1 MGNSKSSRYQ
11 SFATRRKLLSDDLD
25 WLLYE
30 RTKIFIN
37 FLSGGSVKS
46 PPATPNS
53 LTKRHLERY
62 VSWLRLKYPNGS
74 TAKNYY
80 TSFKSLV
87 VVLAEYGF
95 IEVNLDDL
103 LPLNPFP
110 NNAQSTKD
118 ADPLTLG
125 EMQRLI
131 GALKSDLIA
140 IHKGAF
146 LGNGAEAMA
155 VLLLIT
161 AARSG
166 INTTPLLEMKRDAL
180 QPHPFI
186 PNLRLITTV
195 KRRGKGAQSK
205 TIRQTNLLDEYSAIP
220 LDGVAV
226 LNKAL
231 EISKPLVA
239 LAPDEISS
247 CVVISLG
254 PAWPLER
261 HRYPYTRCFICHGKS
276 ICERHA
282 LQDDQGNRLN
292 VTLSR
297 LRKTME
303 SRLWKLSGGDIIEVS
318 SVMGH
323 TPGVADN
330 HYLKINDEIK
340 IDGATFV
347 GEAFPDKL
355 RGINVIPTRQAA
367 AKIAFTVV
375 WHQRMASIIVL
386 NSSTAS
392 VALAMQL

>member
-180 QPHPFI
+180 QP
-186 PNLRLITTV
+186 
-195 KRRGKGAQSK
+195 
-205 TIRQTNLLDEYSAIP
+205 
-220 LDGVAV
+220 
-226 LNKAL
+226 
-231 EISKPLVA
+231 
-239 LAPDEISS
+239 
-247 CVVISLG
+247 
-254 PAWPLER
+254 
-261 HRYPYTRCFICHGKS
+261 
-276 ICERHA
+276 
-282 LQDDQGNRLN
+282 
-292 VTLSR
+292 
-297 LRKTME
+297 
-303 SRLWKLSGGDIIEVS
+303 
-318 SVMGH
+318 
-323 TPGVADN
+323 
-330 HYLKINDEIK
+330 
-340 IDGATFV
+340 
-347 GEAFPDKL
+347 
-355 RGINVIPTRQAA
+355 NVINFGNYP
-367 AKIAFTVV
+367 
-375 WHQRMASIIVL
+375 
-386 NSSTAS
+386 
-392 VALAMQL
+392 

>member
-1 MGNSKSSRYQ
+1 MARQKSYKAVMRSVTKGFEAVEDDIKIDLPRNPRNHRQLDHTKYLGLGFDAWAIQSLHVIKALLQGGNFSVTTLIGYSTNGLR
-11 SFATRRKLLSDDLD
+11 F
-25 WLLYE
+25 
-30 RTKIFIN
+30 FIN

-53 LTKRHLERY
+53 LTKSHLDRY
-62 VSWLRLKYPNGS
+62 ISWLRLKYPNGS

-110 NNAQSTKD
+110 NNSQSTKD

-140 IHKGAF
+140 IHKGTF

-220 LDGVAV
+220 WMGWQ
-226 LNKAL
+226 
-231 EISKPLVA
+231 
-239 LAPDEISS
+239 SS
-247 CVVISLG
+247 IRR
-254 PAWPLER
+254 WR
-261 HRYPYTRCFICHGKS
+261 F
-276 ICERHA
+276 
-282 LQDDQGNRLN
+282 
-292 VTLSR
+292 LSH
-297 LRKTME
+297 
-303 SRLWKLSGGDIIEVS
+303 S
-318 SVMGH
+318 
-323 TPGVADN
+323 
-330 HYLKINDEIK
+330 
-340 IDGATFV
+340 
-347 GEAFPDKL
+347 
-355 RGINVIPTRQAA
+355 
-367 AKIAFTVV
+367 
-375 WHQRMASIIVL
+375 
-386 NSSTAS
+386 
-392 VALAMQL
+392 

>member
-1 MGNSKSSRYQ
+1 MRSVTKGFEAVEDDIKIDLPRNPKPQATRSYEIFRLGFDAGNSKSSRYQ

-30 RTKIFIN
+30 RAEIFIN

-53 LTKRHLERY
+53 LTKSHLDRY

-110 NNAQSTKD
+110 NNSQSTKD

-140 IHKGAF
+140 IHKGTF

-166 INTTPLLEMKRDAL
+166 INTTPLLEMKGMPYSL
-180 QPHPFI
+180 THLF
-186 PNLRLITTV
+186 LI
-195 KRRGKGAQSK
+195 
-205 TIRQTNLLDEYSAIP
+205 
-220 LDGVAV
+220 
-226 LNKAL
+226 
-231 EISKPLVA
+231 
-239 LAPDEISS
+239 
-247 CVVISLG
+247 
-254 PAWPLER
+254 
-261 HRYPYTRCFICHGKS
+261 
-276 ICERHA
+276 
-282 LQDDQGNRLN
+282 
-292 VTLSR
+292 
-297 LRKTME
+297 
-303 SRLWKLSGGDIIEVS
+303 SG
-318 SVMGH
+318 
-323 TPGVADN
+323 
-330 HYLKINDEIK
+330 
-340 IDGATFV
+340 
-347 GEAFPDKL
+347 
-355 RGINVIPTRQAA
+355 
-367 AKIAFTVV
+367 
-375 WHQRMASIIVL
+375 
-386 NSSTAS
+386 
-392 VALAMQL
+392 

>member
-1 MGNSKSSRYQ
+1 MRSVTKGFEAVEDDIKIDLPRNPRNHRQLDHTKYLGLGFDAWAIQSLHVIKALLQGGNFSVTTLIGYSTNGLR
-11 SFATRRKLLSDDLD
+11 F
-25 WLLYE
+25 
-30 RTKIFIN
+30 FIN

-180 QPHPFI
+180 
-186 PNLRLITTV
+186 
-195 KRRGKGAQSK
+195 
-205 TIRQTNLLDEYSAIP
+205 
-220 LDGVAV
+220 
-226 LNKAL
+226 
-231 EISKPLVA
+231 
-239 LAPDEISS
+239 
-247 CVVISLG
+247 
-254 PAWPLER
+254 
-261 HRYPYTRCFICHGKS
+261 
-276 ICERHA
+276 
-282 LQDDQGNRLN
+282 
-292 VTLSR
+292 
-297 LRKTME
+297 
-303 SRLWKLSGGDIIEVS
+303 
-318 SVMGH
+318 
-323 TPGVADN
+323 
-330 HYLKINDEIK
+330 
-340 IDGATFV
+340 
-347 GEAFPDKL
+347 
-355 RGINVIPTRQAA
+355 
-367 AKIAFTVV
+367 
-375 WHQRMASIIVL
+375 
-386 NSSTAS
+386 
-392 VALAMQL
+392 